1 MPGQRSRNWMT
12 ELRRAAVG
20 LALYAGLLAGVGY
33 GVLAVAT
40 HPDFIAWLEPARAL
54 EFLQAKPPRTDTPHA
69 SLPPKLRGALAE

>member
-1 MPGQRSRNWMT
+1 MPGQRGRDWTS

-20 LALYAGLLAGVGY
+20 LVLYAALLGSVAL

>member
-1 MPGQRSRNWMT
+1 MSGQRGRNWT
-12 ELRRAAVG
+12 SELRRAAVA
-20 LALYAGLLAGVGY
+20 LVLYAGLLAGIGY

-54 EFLQAKPPRTDTPHA
+54 DLIQAKPPRTERPHA

>member
-1 MPGQRSRNWMT
+1 MSGQQGRNWTT

-20 LALYAGLLAGVGY
+20 LVLYAALLAGVGY
-33 GVLAVAT
+33 GVLTVGT

-54 EFLQAKPPRTDTPHA
+54 ELLQPKPPRTDQPHA